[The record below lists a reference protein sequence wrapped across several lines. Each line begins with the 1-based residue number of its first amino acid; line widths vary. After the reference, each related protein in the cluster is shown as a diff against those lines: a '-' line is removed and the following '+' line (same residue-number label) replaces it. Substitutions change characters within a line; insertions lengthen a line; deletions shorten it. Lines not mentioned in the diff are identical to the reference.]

1 MSEFLYDK
9 AIMALKAQR
18 YDEAQAS
25 YEQALQ
31 VGYSVEAWTGLGIC
45 KLFQI
50 AEGQTMEEVLF
61 CFEKARKVEGAD
73 NREID
78 LKLLQNGQV
87 VILQCAA
94 YAIASINN
102 AIEAE
107 KKAATAALIS
117 IASIAV
123 GGLSNSIGTKIF
135 AGAAAATAAGVAVGQ
150 FGKMTSSKEIAKFAT
165 DLLEEIYNNVYGF
178 LLEKDKMEEAVELKD
193 TTDRLC
199 SEILDAL
206 DPNRKKA
213 RESQEL
219 IEAQKVAQKEEM
231 ANQTDESVVSLA
243 NSFQELGVFQ
253 MISFLEVTSDEVLQ
267 LIKND
272 NFLFC
277 IKNALN
283 CDHYF
288 CEKGV
293 VKTGLMFGKQEIY
306 YSYSELSNLEK
317 SWGGALRD
325 KPTGYKIDINK
336 ASVDWQSP
344 IIDFINSKRHELS
357 PESKNMPGQELAIE
371 EVPIVEEAVSELAV
385 KTPLSDKYLIPENIR
400 YYGGLIQKRQSEVG
414 FFKKDRYKKIFIK
427 DIIKE
432 YDVKFMDWGNLAKE
446 LKEFESANSQSL
458 ADKYSDISV
467 E

>member
-18 YDEAQAS
+18 YDEAQSS

-31 VGYSVEAWTGLGIC
+31 AGYSVEAWTGLGIC
-45 KLFQI
+45 KMFQI
-50 AEGQTMEEVLF
+50 AEGQTMEEVLY

-78 LKLLQNGQV
+78 LKLLQNAQV

-123 GGLSNSIGTKIF
+123 AGLSNSTGTKIF

-150 FGKMTSSKEIAKFAT
+150 FGKMTSSKEIAKYAA
-165 DLLEEIYNNVYGF
+165 DLLENIYNNVYGF
-178 LLEKDKMEEAVELKD
+178 LIEKDNMEEAVELKD

-206 DPNRKKA
+206 DPKRKQA

-219 IEAQKVAQKEEM
+219 IEAQEVVNKAQEVANLEEM
-231 ANQTDESVVSLA
+231 ASQTDESVVSLI
-243 NSFQELGVFQ
+243 NSFQELGLLHRIAFNRDLADYCR
-253 MISFLEVTSDEVLQ
+253 SEF
-267 LIKND
+267 ND
-272 NFLFC
+272 NFLFY
-277 IKNALN
+277 IQPIANN
-283 CDHYF
+283 NGEGHFF

-293 VKTGLMFGKQEIY
+293 LKTTLRFWKGLQFVY
-306 YSYSELSNLEK
+306 YHYSELSNLEK
-317 SWGGALRD
+317 NRAGALRD
-325 KPTGYKIDINK
+325 KPTGYEIKGFN
-336 ASVDWQSP
+336 SEDWQSP
-344 IIDFINSKRHELS
+344 IIDFINSKRNELS
-357 PESKNMPGQELAIE
+357 PAN
-371 EVPIVEEAVSELAV
+371 
-385 KTPLSDKYLIPENIR
+385 KT
-400 YYGGLIQKRQSEVG
+400 
-414 FFKKDRYKKIFIK
+414 
-427 DIIKE
+427 
-432 YDVKFMDWGNLAKE
+432 
-446 LKEFESANSQSL
+446 
-458 ADKYSDISV
+458 
-467 E
+467 

>member
-18 YDEAQAS
+18 YDEAQSS

-45 KLFQI
+45 KMFQI
-50 AEGQTMEEVLF
+50 AEGQTMEEVLY

-78 LKLLQNGQV
+78 LKLLQNAQV

-165 DLLEEIYNNVYGF
+165 DLLEQIYNNVYGF
-178 LLEKDKMEEAVELKD
+178 LLEKDKMEEAVELKE

-199 SEILDAL
+199 NEILETLPGAIGVKSAKENEKAL
-206 DPNRKKA
+206 TSNPNISELATFLNGLKAGFNIEKNGHLMDSSPSNEKSDFKVLGTEKK
-213 RESQEL
+213 EL
-219 IEAQKVAQKEEM
+219 IESGDFLFVLREIKVPAESAKWWFS
-231 ANQTDESVVSLA
+231 TDGIYEV
-243 NSFQELGVFQ
+243 NRGVF
-253 MISFLEVTSDEVLQ
+253 
-267 LIKND
+267 
-272 NFLFC
+272 
-277 IKNALN
+277 
-283 CDHYF
+283 
-288 CEKGV
+288 
-293 VKTGLMFGKQEIY
+293 
-306 YSYSELSNLEK
+306 
-317 SWGGALRD
+317 
-325 KPTGYKIDINK
+325 
-336 ASVDWQSP
+336 
-344 IIDFINSKRHELS
+344 NSKFTFVKYNDLNLKTTWTSSLKCESTGITLRLGTAITEMNS
-357 PESKNMPGQELAIE
+357 DWPEK
-371 EVPIVEEAVSELAV
+371 VVE
-385 KTPLSDKYLIPENIR
+385 
-400 YYGGLIQKRQSEVG
+400 
-414 FFKKDRYKKIFIK
+414 FIK
-427 DIIKE
+427 TQ
-432 YDVKFMDWGNLAKE
+432 
-446 LKEFESANSQSL
+446 QSL
-458 ADKYSDISV
+458 
-467 E
+467 